1 MNFEDKL
8 NNIYQEIANNANQII
23 PDEWKNIFME
33 SEVTEGR
40 SSVYFFYTLK
50 RGRFYSH
57 DIAIKFNVSKRI
69 YKDILNE
76 LYECFKELRKIYK
89 E

>member
-33 SEVTEGR
+33 SEVTEDGG
-40 SSVYFFYTLK
+40 SVYFFYTLK
-50 RGRFYSH
+50 KEEGF
-57 DIAIKFNVSKRI
+57 F
-69 YKDILNE
+69 ILMI
-76 LYECFKELRKIYK
+76 LR
-89 E
+89 

>member
-33 SEVTEGR
+33 SEVTEDGG
-40 SSVYFFYTLK
+40 SVYF
-50 RGRFYSH
+50 
-57 DIAIKFNVSKRI
+57 
-69 YKDILNE
+69 
-76 LYECFKELRKIYK
+76 
-89 E
+89 

>member
-33 SEVTEGR
+33 SEVTEDGG
-40 SSVYFFYTLK
+40 SVYFFYTLK
-50 RGRFYSH
+50 
-57 DIAIKFNVSKRI
+57 KR
-69 YKDILNE
+69 KVFFILMI
-76 LYECFKELRKIYK
+76 LR
-89 E
+89 

>member
-33 SEVTEGR
+33 SEITEDGG
-40 SSVYFFYTLK
+40 SVYFFYTLK
-50 RGRFYSH
+50 RGRF
-57 DIAIKFNVSKRI
+57 F
-69 YKDILNE
+69 ILMI
-76 LYECFKELRKIYK
+76 FR
-89 E
+89 